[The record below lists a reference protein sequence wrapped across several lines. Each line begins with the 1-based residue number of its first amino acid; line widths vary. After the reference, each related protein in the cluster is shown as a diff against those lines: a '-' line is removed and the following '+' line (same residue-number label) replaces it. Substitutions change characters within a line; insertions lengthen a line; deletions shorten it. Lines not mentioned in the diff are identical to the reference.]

1 MKGLE
6 LCRSYYE
13 EVGAPALRE
22 RLPELMPRAAAGLCG
37 QGSDCLGLDDEYSRD
52 HDFGPGFC
60 LWLSDADFAEY
71 GEALQQA
78 YDALPLSL
86 IHI

>member
-1 MKGLE
+1 
-6 LCRSYYE
+6 
-13 EVGAPALRE
+13 
-22 RLPELMPRAAAGLCG
+22 MPRAAAGLCG

-78 YDALPLSL
+78 YDACRRNIWASRGGTRTPARSGWG
-86 IHI
+86 

>member
-22 RLPELMPRAAAGLCG
+22 RFPELMPRAAAGLCG
-37 QGSDCLGLDDEYSRD
+37 QGSDCLGLDDE
-52 HDFGPGFC
+52 
-60 LWLSDADFAEY
+60 
-71 GEALQQA
+71 
-78 YDALPLSL
+78 
-86 IHI
+86 

>member
-22 RLPELMPRAAAGLCG
+22 RFPELMPRAAAGLCG

-60 LWLSDADFAEY
+60 LCSRPTTLCRRNIWASRGGTRTPARS
-71 GEALQQA
+71 GWG
-78 YDALPLSL
+78 
-86 IHI
+86 